1 MAKRDFDEY
10 YRQHK
15 QDADVAMKEIEECTE
30 LAKENMM
37 SQEDV
42 QKMVQFM
49 SPIIEAQQFLDHI
62 YYLLN
67 KPTKHTKFR
76 WYDKQHKEQ
85 KNSKYNQEHIKES
98 NQNTIDDFK
107 KEFTR

>member
-42 QKMVQFM
+42 
-49 SPIIEAQQFLDHI
+49 
-62 YYLLN
+62 
-67 KPTKHTKFR
+67 
-76 WYDKQHKEQ
+76 
-85 KNSKYNQEHIKES
+85 
-98 NQNTIDDFK
+98 
-107 KEFTR
+107 